1 VNVAALRRVV
11 VACLCSGLLL
21 TVGSAQ
27 RPQPQNPATFRAR
40 TDVVS
45 VDVLVR
51 DRSKPVPGLTAADF
65 RLTDSGVPQE
75 VEVLAAEEV
84 PIDLT
89 LVLDVS
95 GSVTR
100 LLEEFK
106 DNIRQIAKLLR
117 PVDRIRLISFSN
129 SVQLVFPFSAPSTKL
144 PLDRLSGA
152 GGTALD
158 DALLFAMAHAPES
171 GRRHLVVA
179 FTDGGENA
187 SIMNPLMLTDAAARA
202 DALVHMVISSAGT
215 ITVTQIQAGA
225 ASITSAPVTQTF
237 GPITTD
243 MLLAPLQVMAEAT
256 GGELHISQKS
266 SKLVDGFKVVFQ
278 TFRSGY
284 LLRYSPRGVQ
294 MSGWHDIHVEVTRPG
309 RFEVLARKGYP
320 GS

>member
-1 VNVAALRRVV
+1 MTRAVIRRLIV
-11 VACLCSGLLL
+11 SGLLAGL
-21 TVGSAQ
+21 MLIGGSAQ
-27 RPQPQNPATFRAR
+27 QLPQNPATFRGR

-51 DRSKPVPGLTAADF
+51 DRSKPVAGLTTADF
-65 RLTDSGVPQE
+65 RLTDSGVAQD
-75 VEVLAAEEV
+75 VEVLAADEV

-95 GSVTR
+95 GSVSR

-117 PVDRIRLISFSN
+117 PVDQLRLISFDSN
-129 SVQLVFPFSAPSTKL
+129 VRQVFPFSPPSTKL
-144 PLDRLSGA
+144 PLDRLSGE

-158 DALLFAMAHAPES
+158 DALLFGLAHKPEE

-187 SIMNPLMLTDAAARA
+187 SILNATTLVAAAERA
-202 DALVHMVISSAGT
+202 DALLHLVISDAGGT
-215 ITVTQIQAGA
+215 ITITQIQVGPNGTSLTA
-225 ASITSAPVTQTF
+225 APTVTRF
-237 GPITTD
+237 GND
-243 MLLAPLQVMAEAT
+243 ALLEPLRRMAEAT
-256 GGELHISQKS
+256 GGEMHESQKA

-284 LLRYSPRGVQ
+284 VLRYSPRGVKIA
-294 MSGWHDIHVEVTRPG
+294 GWHDIRVEVTRPG
-309 RFEVLARKGYP
+309 RFEVLARKGYS
-320 GS
+320 GG

>member
-1 VNVAALRRVV
+1 VTTATLRR
-11 VACLCSGLLL
+11 
-21 TVGSAQ
+21 TVYAWVCAAVCWTMTSAQ
-27 RPQPQNPATFRAR
+27 QPQNPATFRGR

-65 RLTDSGVPQE
+65 RLTDSGVPQD
-75 VEVLAAEEV
+75 VEVLAADEV

-95 GSVTR
+95 GSVAR

-129 SVQLVFPFSAPSTKL
+129 SVQQIFPFSAPNTKL
-144 PLDRLSGA
+144 PLDRLTSE

-158 DALLFAMAHAPES
+158 DALLFGLAHKPAE

-187 SIMNPLMLTDAAARA
+187 SIMNSNMLVSAAERA
-202 DALVHMVISSAGT
+202 DALLHLVISDAVTVSVTTIQIGPNATGLTSTPT
-215 ITVTQIQAGA
+215 IT
-225 ASITSAPVTQTF
+225 SF
-237 GPITTD
+237 GNNE
-243 MLLAPLQVMAEAT
+243 LLAPLRTMAEAT
-256 GGELHISQKS
+256 GGEMHVSQKA
-266 SKLVDGFKVVFQ
+266 SKLVDGFKLVFQ
-278 TFRSGY
+278 TFRTGY
-284 LLRYSPRGVQ
+284 VLRYSPRGVQ
-294 MSGWHDIHVEVTRPG
+294 MSGWHDITVEVTWPG

-320 GS
+320 GG